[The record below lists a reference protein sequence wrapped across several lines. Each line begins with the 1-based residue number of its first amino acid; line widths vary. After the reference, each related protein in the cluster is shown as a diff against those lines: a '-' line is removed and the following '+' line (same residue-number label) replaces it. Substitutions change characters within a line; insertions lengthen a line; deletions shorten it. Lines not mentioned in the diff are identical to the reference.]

1 MKNSIF
7 NAVCKTRYLAL
18 LVVLIFTCGN
28 AWGAITDNNDGTY
41 KESSGTGTYSGS
53 GNTGIIT
60 WSFAGGNVTV
70 VQNKGKSGTNV
81 NSSYAEAARVYQ
93 YQYLNCEASN
103 GFKISKVEINYTTN
117 YKGAGVAGGSSIS
130 NNVVG
135 GTTNVT
141 TSLAT
146 ASGGTHSFT
155 PKTDDAKTQMYIQ
168 NCQNGTTNTQ
178 LRWASGKLY
187 ITYFYTAP
195 TAVAQ
200 GTVTSNNFSLSI
212 TDALNT
218 NKYDV
223 YFSTSSTAPTATTTA
238 TVANQ
243 TTKTP
248 TISTGVSAGQTYYV
262 WVRSVKTISSN
273 TWKSAWVALPGTITT
288 PSAGT
293 SVTLSKA
300 AASNGSFIL
309 SDDGPLNTAT
319 AQTIT
324 VTGTPNTGYYLS
336 DVTQSGASSTPT
348 ITKTSATT
356 YTIQYPASCT
366 GTSTITATF
375 SPKWQLEWGVKDAA
389 WDSDD
394 YQPMAVSGSAGS
406 EIASASITL
415 AEGTAYEF
423 GLRDLSTNDFY
434 KNTGA
439 IITDISGWGFSTSA
453 GNNCRLFS
461 GPAGS
466 YTVTLTLSN
475 NNVAVSYPS
484 VTHPAAGYAYF
495 QKQDSWTGFKVYN
508 YTSDSYR
515 MSDWDGSPAVTNTT
529 NICGTTYY
537 YCAISS
543 MFANVIFRD
552 NGSNQWKAIT
562 TTGYSGKYCGDD
574 YSASPQTWKTFGTYS
589 LTFAG
594 NGNTSG
600 SMTDL
605 AGQCPNSNIVLAAN
619 AFAKTDHT
627 FTGWIANVN
636 VKNSS
641 GTTITAGTLITDEST
656 IQITQN
662 TILTAQWTHNPELTV
677 STSSI
682 AFDSKKVDGSY
693 TETFTVSGSY
703 LQGNIGIAVSGD
715 NSAMF
720 TVSSSSLTPSD
731 GSVATTTITVTY
743 SPTTA
748 ASHSAT
754 ITISSTGVSNKT
766 ISLTGTGQYQ
776 DTYIDNIWSVVTA
789 PQTGTY
795 TRPTIEDQAPG
806 GLTDCQHLHYHFVG
820 WITKDKYDE
829 GTAIA
834 AGDIQAT
841 GSVTANNAT
850 FYAVWAKED
859 AGGGEEGWF
868 DTNVEDLTSEDIVVI
883 ATPDGYA
890 VSNNNGTS
898 SAPTAVT
905 ITVSEGKITSTV
917 ENNIKWNIDGNGTDG
932 YIFYPNGSTTTWLYC
947 NTTASSSS
955 NNNIRVGTGDRKYWI
970 ADSDGDYVTNDTYT
984 DRWLC
989 NYNNADFRG
998 YIGSSVTSDIV
1009 SKFYKYNSGVSYT
1022 DYIASCGAE
1031 YDITL
1036 DKNGG
1041 TTDGSAV
1048 VTANATALNSGFTA
1062 PVYAGH
1068 QVDYYM
1074 VASADNSTMIAEADG
1089 TLAANV
1095 TVSSTPWTDANGKWV
1110 KGGDATFYAKWKAT
1124 ECVITLNNEGAQEA
1138 GTESVTATYGANTNL
1153 TTSITTP
1160 TKNGYDFGG
1169 YYTAAN
1175 GSGVKLINADGS
1187 WVASASGGGNTYT
1200 NASKQWQYDA
1210 TALELHAQWTLK
1222 SYTVTWVVNG
1232 ETEATQTSVSY
1243 GTTYSALTNE
1253 PDVADNALSDCGS
1266 DKFVGWVTQEYTAE
1280 GGTAAAQYDP
1290 YKVSAST
1297 LIDDDHH
1304 TFYAMFAKEEGTAF
1318 TLEGDNGSTQELN
1331 IYAVH
1336 SGTAYY
1342 ATGVPTT
1349 SGSKISSTSNASLAT
1364 TYTFTKINTGTYSI
1378 KSESDYIAPVSGK
1391 TDLKKQSEAFS
1402 WTITTG
1408 TNGTWRIYDS
1418 TRGFT
1423 FASGASSFGN
1433 YALSNI
1439 TSASTT
1445 TYYDVELG
1453 SSNLTNYRTGCCDE
1467 KITLAVSDA
1476 TSSAGG
1482 TVTLKWNNADK
1493 SADDQV
1499 STCSAGTLVAK
1510 VTANPGYILTAMAIS
1525 GTDKTI
1531 TTTPADL
1538 TTGLPS
1544 TEEKTYSVAV
1554 QALATGT
1561 LTITPTFSRTYTVTY
1576 DLADGETSGSTA
1588 IVRYQSGE
1596 TVTLVTPSPTKSGY
1610 NFTGWT
1616 VTKDGGGNVTVS
1628 GGKFTMPADN
1638 VTATAT
1644 WAEKT
1649 LTSINLGSAS
1659 VEVYVGQYVEIPVTY
1674 DPADILTK
1682 NYTLVSTPAYCVTTG
1697 STISTL
1703 KITGGRSG
1711 VTITENET
1719 ETVSIKANA
1728 DNTKTASVSVTVKP
1742 LPVDHYVDLIHGVS
1756 FDDKGSSIVNNE
1768 LSATYTAPGYGDYSG
1783 STTGDCETN
1792 HLHLVGW
1799 IDSEWADAHPKATH
1813 AEIIAAEGYH
1823 TAREAGMTASNKTYY
1838 AVWGDE
1844 Q

>member
-1 MKNSIF
+1 MKNEVNRASIGAKKTKIF
-7 NAVCKTRYLAL
+7 NFKARWL
-18 LVVLIFTCGN
+18 LVPLVLLTLGVGN
-28 AWGAITDNNDGTY
+28 ALGTTSVTGTY
-41 KESSGTGTYSGS
+41 KLVTSTTGIAAGDTVLLVNKAGTYALTAISTTNTKYGIRQSVTSSNDIISLSNADVEELKVEAGNSSGSFSFKGTGDISNYLYWTSGNSLNQYATKNNKTSWTLDSYSAANGMTIKNVSDNTRIIRYNTTSGQERFACYTNSTGTLVNLYKKVYAVKYDKNGGTGTMTDASSPYNRG
-53 GNTGIIT
+53 T
-60 WSFAGGNVTV
+60 NVTV
-70 VQNKGKSGTNV
+70 LSNSFTAPSGKVFDKWNTKADGSGT
-81 NSSYAEAARVYQ
+81 SYAA
-93 YQYLNCEASN
+93 
-103 GFKISKVEINYTTN
+103 
-117 YKGAGVAGGSSIS
+117 GA
-130 NNVVG
+130 
-135 GTTNVT
+135 
-141 TSLAT
+141 
-146 ASGGTHSFT
+146 
-155 PKTDDAKTQMYIQ
+155 
-168 NCQNGTTNTQ
+168 
-178 LRWASGKLY
+178 
-187 ITYFYTAP
+187 
-195 TAVAQ
+195 
-200 GTVTSNNFSLSI
+200 
-212 TDALNT
+212 
-218 NKYDV
+218 
-223 YFSTSSTAPTATTTA
+223 
-238 TVANQ
+238 
-243 TTKTP
+243 
-248 TISTGVSAGQTYYV
+248 
-262 WVRSVKTISSN
+262 TISSIQ
-273 TWKSAWVALPGTITT
+273 TSITLYAQWKS
-288 PSAGT
+288 SGT

-300 AASNGSFIL
+300 ATSNGSFTL
-309 SDDGPLNTAT
+309 SNNGPLNTAT

-336 DVTQSGASSTPT
+336 GVTQSGASSTPT

-439 IITDISGWGFSTSA
+439 IITDISGWEFSTSA

-552 NGSNQWKAIT
+552 NSSNQWKAIT

-619 AFAKTDHT
+619 AFAKTGHT

-677 STSSI
+677 SKSSI
-682 AFDSKKVDGSY
+682 AFGDKKVSGSY

-703 LQGNIGIAVSGD
+703 LKGNIGIAVSGT

-720 TVSSSSLTPSD
+720 TVSSSTLTPSD

-754 ITISSTGVSNKT
+754 ITISSTGATSKT
-766 ISLTGTGQYQ
+766 INLTGTGQYQ
-776 DTYIDNIWSVVTA
+776 DTYIDNIWNQSVAV
-789 PQTGTY
+789 QTGSY
-795 TRPTIEDQAPG
+795 TRPSISDQDDNDQ
-806 GLTDCQHLHYHFVG
+806 TDCQHLHYHFVG
-820 WITKDKYDE
+820 WITKDKYDA

-841 GSVTANNAT
+841 GSVTASNAT
-850 FYAVWAKED
+850 FYAVWAKKGSGGDVDDELNNANTINETTTTYKSWTVETSSTSSGAAYSGQS
-859 AGGGEEGWF
+859 AGG
-868 DTNVEDLTSEDIVVI
+868 NTSIQLR
-883 ATPDGYA
+883 
-890 VSNNNGTS
+890 SNNSNSGIVTTTS
-898 SAPTAVT
+898 GGKATKVVVTWNTNTADTRTISIYGKNSAYEAPTDLYDNSKQGTLLGDLNIDDATESVSELNITSDYEYIGIRSKSGALYLDDIT
-905 ITVSEGKITSTV
+905 IT
-917 ENNIKWNIDGNGTDG
+917 W
-932 YIFYPNGSTTTWLYC
+932 
-947 NTTASSSS
+947 
-955 NNNIRVGTGDRKYWI
+955 
-970 ADSDGDYVTNDTYT
+970 
-984 DRWLC
+984 
-989 NYNNADFRG
+989 
-998 YIGSSVTSDIV
+998 SSVT
-1009 SKFYKYNSGVSYT
+1009 YT

-1031 YDITL
+1031 YNITL

-1041 TTDGSAV
+1041 STDGSAV

-1074 VASADNSTMIAEADG
+1074 VDDADNSTKIAEADG
-1089 TLAANV
+1089 TLASNV
-1095 TVSSTPWTDANGKWV
+1095 TVSGTPWTDANGKWV

-1124 ECVITLNNEGAQEA
+1124 ECVITLNNEGADSGHE
-1138 GTESVTATYGANTNL
+1138 GTASVTVTYGANTNL
-1153 TTSITTP
+1153 TTSINTP

-1169 YYTAAN
+1169 YFTEAGGA
-1175 GSGVKLINADGS
+1175 GTQLINADGS
-1187 WVASASGGGNTYT
+1187 WIASVTGYT
-1200 NASKQWQYDA
+1200 NASKQWQLDA
-1210 TALELHAQWTLK
+1210 TALELHAKWTLK

-1232 ETEATQTSVSY
+1232 ETKATQTSVYY
-1243 GTTYSALTNE
+1243 GTTYSTLTNE
-1253 PDVADNALSDCGS
+1253 PAVADNALSDCGS

-1290 YKVSAST
+1290 YKVSASK
-1297 LIDDDHH
+1297 LIDDNHH

-1318 TLEGDNGSTQELN
+1318 TLDGEVGSTQELQMSC
-1331 IYAVH
+1331 IVE
-1336 SGTAYY
+1336 GTKYY
-1342 ATGVPTT
+1342 ATGSIS
-1349 SGSKISSTSNASLAT
+1349 SGKISTTTNSADANVYVFTKTGSG
-1364 TYTFTKINTGTYSI
+1364 TYTIQLKGNAAYYKYDASTNLSTQN
-1378 KSESDYIAPVSGK
+1378 ESY
-1391 TDLKKQSEAFS
+1391 S
-1402 WTITTG
+1402 WTISDVSSAGLGSWRLTSETADRGWICRTNLTPPKFGGYSTG
-1408 TNGTWRIYDS
+1408 NV
-1418 TRGFT
+1418 
-1423 FASGASSFGN
+1423 SSSQP
-1433 YALSNI
+1433 YR
-1439 TSASTT
+1439 
-1445 TYYDVELG
+1445 DVELG
-1453 SSNLTNYRTGCCDE
+1453 SSNLTNYRTGCCSE

-1476 TSSAGG
+1476 TSGAGG
-1482 TVTLKWNNADK
+1482 TVALQWNNADK
-1493 SADDQV
+1493 SAGDQV
-1499 STCSAGTLVAK
+1499 STCSDGTLVAK

-1525 GTDKTI
+1525 GTNKSITI
-1531 TTTPADL
+1531 TPSDL

-1544 TEEKTYSVAV
+1544 TEEMTYSVAV

-1561 LTITPTFSRTYTVTY
+1561 LTITPTFSHTYTVTY

-1588 IVRYQSGE
+1588 TVRYQSGE
-1596 TVTLVTPSPTKSGY
+1596 TVTLVTPAPTKSGY

-1616 VTKDGGGNVTVS
+1616 VTKEGGGNVTVS
-1628 GGKFTMPADN
+1628 GGKFTMPTDN

-1644 WAEKT
+1644 WTEKT
-1649 LTSINLGSAS
+1649 LTSISLGSAS

-1682 NYTLVSTPAYCVTTG
+1682 GYTLVANPSYCVTTG
-1697 STISTL
+1697 STNTKL
-1703 KITGGRSG
+1703 KITGGRGG
-1711 VTITENET
+1711 VTITENKT
-1719 ETVSIKANA
+1719 ETVSIKADA
-1728 DNTKTASVSVTVKP
+1728 DDSKTASVSVTVKP

-1756 FDDKGSSIVNNE
+1756 FDDKGSTIVNNE

-1799 IDSEWADAHPKATH
+1799 IESEWADAHPKATH
-1813 AEIIAAEGYH
+1813 AEIIAAEGYN